1 MSNPVEASQGA
12 PLYGGLSGYLR
23 KTPGKPTSVPGSA
36 PAFRGVNNIPGQSV
50 KSPAIRTSY
59 NRNDRGTNV
68 VIPYA
73 RVVPLEHLRD
83 VGRVSP
89 GDVVF
94 AARTKLTPYG
104 YGINTQMRLVGIDW
118 INRQL
123 GGRPEYD
130 KSMPDGTSKHTH
142 LWQVGY
148 NVLLGTASG
157 QASSLQPGGVKLLA
171 GNAIADEWRSLTVLQ
186 EWTCDGIVLSN
197 DQPNAHNSSG
207 DRDGQLFN
215 IAIQGVCAVNNG
227 YVDFSGKGVELN
239 HRGTGT
245 DKNGYYDGGEAPESR
260 DFATAFGGPYYNSYP
275 LQMFDRKLRPMTDVY
290 VGLVAT
296 RRRMDA
302 NTQYKEQLQAN
313 CTGSG
318 IVQQKQD
325 IEDAVYFYTFHYAY
339 FSSNQ
344 AYGYE
349 FADYKDAWD
358 VAPVDDAN
366 NRLMDSDGNPIK
378 NPYQDNPSLSESAT
392 KRSRRHYED
401 AKAGQEYDP
410 YRGMSDREWH
420 GLVGAWK
427 IGKVLDIA
435 ATKKDSYY
443 GGPVDTSDRITV
455 NVDLEFKDWRQ
466 LRREFD
472 NGRIGRDIPG
482 AIEWG
487 GGPGSGGAGGVEH
500 LPVGAFEEDEG
511 FVLKWPT
518 AYVKPSGGA
527 DPKSVQDANRP
538 IDPMT
543 IDEAVRGSN
552 KKRKAVGDN
561 AKGAGSFSMHGLGRE
576 ATSTVSWSTGRPV
589 LPEEKHEFSLLRPDA
604 TQKIAY
610 ARAIAPIV
618 GPDRIVPGTVNPT
631 MTIPTPSIYALKS
644 SEPGTPATTEEVRGS
659 AAGRSGV
666 SGATVAPAATNK
678 GKAPVGAAAG
688 KQKKGVTPPK
698 QRPAAAI
705 PSPSPG
711 SVAAVVTASAGA
723 AISAAASP
731 SVANTGAVVAPTESA
746 VGAVPPQ
753 QRPGV
758 RRGRAGEQ
766 GTADVF
772 ASIFGGDAA
781 PAATSSSAA
790 EPSVQPSPSE
800 GSDDGKQR
808 GRVRRARDGR

>member
-104 YGINTQMRLVGIDW
+104 YGINTEMRVVGIDW

-148 NVLLGTASG
+148 NVLLGGANNSLT
-157 QASSLQPGGVKLLA
+157 SSLNKF
-171 GNAIADEWRSLTVLQ
+171 NAIADEWRSLAVLQ

-197 DQPNAHNSSG
+197 DQPNGHNSSG

-215 IAIQGVCAVNNG
+215 IAIQGVCACNNG

-239 HRGTGT
+239 HRGVRT
-245 DKNGYYDGGEAPESR
+245 DKNGYYDGGEASESH

-290 VGLVAT
+290 VGIVAT
-296 RRRMDA
+296 RRRMYA
-302 NTQYKEQLQAN
+302 NTQYKEQLKAN
-313 CTGSG
+313 CTGAG
-318 IVQQKQD
+318 IAEQKQA
-325 IEDAVYFYTFHYAY
+325 INDAIYFYTFHYAY

-344 AYGYE
+344 AYGYQ
-349 FADYKDAWD
+349 FADENGVWDPTQGNYK
-358 VAPVDDAN
+358 
-366 NRLMDSDGNPIK
+366 
-378 NPYQDNPSLSESAT
+378 QNPSLTEPAT

-401 AKAGQEYDP
+401 AKPGPNAEYDP

-482 AIEWG
+482 AMEWG
-487 GGPGSGGAGGVEH
+487 LFEDDGVTPATPAD
-500 LPVGAFEEDEG
+500 LPASEEFPQDEG
-511 FVLKWPT
+511 FVM
-518 AYVKPSGGA
+518 
-527 DPKSVQDANRP
+527 Q
-538 IDPMT
+538 
-543 IDEAVRGSN
+543 
-552 KKRKAVGDN
+552 
-561 AKGAGSFSMHGLGRE
+561 
-576 ATSTVSWSTGRPV
+576 
-589 LPEEKHEFSLLRPDA
+589 
-604 TQKIAY
+604 
-610 ARAIAPIV
+610 
-618 GPDRIVPGTVNPT
+618 
-631 MTIPTPSIYALKS
+631 
-644 SEPGTPATTEEVRGS
+644 
-659 AAGRSGV
+659 
-666 SGATVAPAATNK
+666 
-678 GKAPVGAAAG
+678 
-688 KQKKGVTPPK
+688 
-698 QRPAAAI
+698 
-705 PSPSPG
+705 
-711 SVAAVVTASAGA
+711 
-723 AISAAASP
+723 
-731 SVANTGAVVAPTESA
+731 
-746 VGAVPPQ
+746 
-753 QRPGV
+753 
-758 RRGRAGEQ
+758 
-766 GTADVF
+766 
-772 ASIFGGDAA
+772 
-781 PAATSSSAA
+781 
-790 EPSVQPSPSE
+790 
-800 GSDDGKQR
+800 
-808 GRVRRARDGR
+808 